1 MTSRLSKDHILWTKT
16 QITSRPLNQRRLS
29 LYAQIALVLVI
40 NQRFLIVHASLIFY
54 MRKMSRHLNQRF
66 IAKYSQIIFI

>member
-1 MTSRLSKDHILWTKT
+1 MTSRLSKDHILWRKT
-16 QITSRPLNQRRLS
+16 QITSRPLNQRCLS

-54 MRKMSRHLNQRF
+54 MRKMSRQLNQRF
-66 IAKYSQIIFI
+66 IAKYSQLIFV

>member
-1 MTSRLSKDHILWTKT
+1 MTSRLSKDNILWTKT

-54 MRKMSRHLNQRF
+54 MRKMSRQLNQRF
-66 IAKYSQIIFI
+66 IAKYSQLIFV

>member
-1 MTSRLSKDHILWTKT
+1 MTSKLSKDHILWTKT
-16 QITSRPLNQRRLS
+16 EITSRPLNQRRLS

-40 NQRFLIVHASLIFY
+40 NQRFLIVHASLILY